1 MGESR
6 LDAPTVPGNTVYTLM
21 FRSLPVTYRMSW
33 RLFETSQLSDFT
45 ENDMMIKRS
54 PFQSIAFFSAIL
66 IGFVLFVPAR
76 AFATGSGDSIERW
89 NIAMTDFSAGLP
101 PPGLPPFVEVRAYA
115 MAHIAMLNAVKSA
128 TRPYNTGST
137 SVDAAVAAAAHDV
150 LVAEFGKFVGPNTP
164 FDGTYAAELA
174 AIPDGTA
181 ENRGIVV
188 GQAAAAAVL
197 ASRASEDVLAALNAP
212 YTPGTK
218 PGDFQPTPPTN
229 FTSAAGWAAL
239 STFGVRSS
247 AQFRAPRP
255 YSLQS
260 LEYAMDLNEIA
271 VLGKAGVSARSSDQT
286 AIAFFW
292 YENSSYAWNRIA
304 RKVSGG
310 MSLMRH
316 ARLYAALNAAI
327 SDAYATSLESKF
339 YYNFWRPLTA
349 IRAADT
355 DGNPLTVKD
364 PYWEPAFVTPP
375 VPDYPSAH
383 AAAGAAA
390 AEVLNALV
398 GANLPFQHTSTSAP
412 AAGPDATLTR
422 SYDSVS
428 DAARE
433 NAYSRMLVGIH
444 FRRACTVG
452 LQQGRDVARYVLEQA
467 PFLRD

>member
-1 MGESR
+1 
-6 LDAPTVPGNTVYTLM
+6 
-21 FRSLPVTYRMSW
+21 
-33 RLFETSQLSDFT
+33 
-45 ENDMMIKRS
+45 MIKRS
-54 PFQSIAFFSAIL
+54 PFRLIALFSAVL
-66 IGFVLFVPAR
+66 IGLVSLVPAR
-76 AFATGSGDSIERW
+76 AFATGGADSIERW
-89 NIAMTDFSAGLP
+89 NVAMTDFSAGLP

-128 TRPYNTGST
+128 TRPWSVGST

-150 LVAEFGKFVGPNTP
+150 LVAEFGKFFGPNTP
-164 FDGTYAAELA
+164 FDSTYAAELA
-174 AIPDGTA
+174 AIPYSTA
-181 ENRGIVV
+181 KTRGIVV
-188 GQAAAAAVL
+188 GQSAAAAML
-197 ASRASEDVLAALNAP
+197 ASRANEDVIGALNAP

-218 PGDFQPTPPTN
+218 PGDYQPTPPTN
-229 FTSAAGWAAL
+229 ITAGAGWPAL

-255 YSLQS
+255 YSLGS
-260 LEYAMDLNEIA
+260 LDYAMDVNEIA

-286 AIAFFW
+286 AIALFW
-292 YENSSYAWNRIA
+292 YENSSFAWNRIA
-304 RKVSGG
+304 RKISGG
-310 MSLMRH
+310 MSLIQH

-339 YYNFWRPLTA
+339 HYNFWRPLTA

-364 PYWEPAFVTPP
+364 PNWEPTFITPP

-390 AEVLNALV
+390 AEVLDALV
-398 GANLPFQHTSTSAP
+398 GTNLPFQHTSTSAP

-422 SYDSVS
+422 SYDSVLA
-428 DAARE
+428 AARE
-433 NAYSRMLVGIH
+433 NAFSRMLVGIH

-452 LQQGRDVARYVLEQA
+452 LQQGRDVARYVLEHA
-467 PFLRD
+467 PFLHDD

>member
-1 MGESR
+1 MK
-6 LDAPTVPGNTVYTLM
+6 
-21 FRSLPVTYRMSW
+21 
-33 RLFETSQLSDFT
+33 
-45 ENDMMIKRS
+45 IKRS
-54 PFQSIAFFSAIL
+54 PFQIFAFLPA
-66 IGFVLFVPAR
+66 VLMGLALLMPVR
-76 AFATGSGDSIERW
+76 AFATGSPDSIERW

-101 PPGLPPFVEVRAYA
+101 LFALPPFVEMRAYA

-128 TRPYNTGST
+128 SRSYNAGST

-150 LVAEFGKFVGPNTP
+150 LVAEFGKFFGSNTP
-164 FDGTYAAELA
+164 FDSVYTAELA

-181 ENRGIVV
+181 ENRGIAV
-188 GQAAAAAVL
+188 GQAAAAAML
-197 ASRASEDVLAALNAP
+197 ASRASEDVLGALNAP

-218 PGDFQPTPPTN
+218 PGDYQPTPPTN
-229 FTSAAGWAAL
+229 FVSAAGWAAL
-239 STFGVRSS
+239 STFGVSSS

-255 YSLQS
+255 YPSLRS
-260 LEYAMDLNEIA
+260 LEYAMDVNEIA

-292 YENSSYAWNRIA
+292 FENGSFAWNRIA
-304 RKVSGG
+304 RKISGG
-310 MSLMRH
+310 LSLMQH
-316 ARLYAALNAAI
+316 ARLYAALNAAM
-327 SDAYATSLESKF
+327 SDAISTTLDSKF

-364 PYWEPAFVTPP
+364 PNWEPAFITPP
-375 VPDYPSAH
+375 VPDYPSGH

-398 GANLPFQHTSTSAP
+398 GANLPFQHTSTTAA

-422 SYDSVS
+422 SYDSVN

-433 NAYSRMLVGIH
+433 NAFSRMLVGIH
-444 FRRACTVG
+444 FRRACAVG
-452 LQQGRDVARYVLEQA
+452 LQQGRDVARYVLERA
-467 PFLRD
+467 PFMED

>member
-1 MGESR
+1 M
-6 LDAPTVPGNTVYTLM
+6 
-21 FRSLPVTYRMSW
+21 PV
-33 RLFETSQLSDFT
+33 
-45 ENDMMIKRS
+45 
-54 PFQSIAFFSAIL
+54 
-66 IGFVLFVPAR
+66 R
-76 AFATGSGDSIERW
+76 AFATGSADSIERW

-115 MAHIAMLNAVKSA
+115 MAHIAMLNAVKSVTHRYGA
-128 TRPYNTGST
+128 GST
-137 SVDAAVAAAAHDV
+137 SVDAAIAAAAHDV
-150 LVAEFGKFVGPNTP
+150 LVAEFGKFFGPNTP
-164 FDGTYAAELA
+164 FDSVYTVELA

-181 ENRGIVV
+181 ENRGIAV
-188 GQAAAAAVL
+188 GQAAAAAML
-197 ASRASEDVLAALNAP
+197 ASRASEDVFGALGAP

-218 PGDFQPTPPTN
+218 PGDYQPTPPTN
-229 FTSAAGWAAL
+229 ITAGAGWAAL

-255 YSLQS
+255 YSSLRS
-260 LEYAMDLNEIA
+260 LEYAMDVNEIA
-271 VLGKAGVSARSSDQT
+271 VLGKTGVSARSSDQT

-292 YENSSYAWNRIA
+292 YENSSFAWNRIA
-304 RKVSGG
+304 RKRSGG
-310 MSLMRH
+310 LSLMQH

-355 DGNPLTVKD
+355 DGNPLTVRD
-364 PYWEPAFVTPP
+364 QYWEPAFVTPP

-390 AEVLNALV
+390 AEVINALV
-398 GANLPFQHTSTSAP
+398 GANLSFQHTSTSAP

-422 SYDSVS
+422 SYDNVF
-428 DAARE
+428 DAAYE

-452 LQQGRDVARYVLEQA
+452 LQQGRNVARYVLEQA
-467 PFLRD
+467 PFMHD

>member
-1 MGESR
+1 MK
-6 LDAPTVPGNTVYTLM
+6 
-21 FRSLPVTYRMSW
+21 
-33 RLFETSQLSDFT
+33 
-45 ENDMMIKRS
+45 IKRS
-54 PFQSIAFFSAIL
+54 PFQIVAFFSAVL
-66 IGFVLFVPAR
+66 IGFAVLMPVR
-76 AFATGSGDSIERW
+76 AFATGSADSIERW

-115 MAHIAMLNAVKSA
+115 MAHIAMLNAVRSVTHPSSA
-128 TRPYNTGST
+128 GST
-137 SVDAAVAAAAHDV
+137 SIDAAVAAAAHDV
-150 LVAEFGKFVGPNTP
+150 LVAEFGIFFGPNTP

-181 ENRGIVV
+181 KTRGIAV
-188 GQAAAAAVL
+188 GQATAAAML
-197 ASRASEDVLAALNAP
+197 ASRASEDVLGALNAP

-218 PGDFQPTPPTN
+218 PGDYQPTPPTN
-229 FTSAAGWAAL
+229 ITAGAGWAAL

-255 YSLQS
+255 YSS
-260 LEYAMDLNEIA
+260 LRSLVYAMDVNEIA

-292 YENSSYAWNRIA
+292 YENSSFAWNRIA
-304 RKVSGG
+304 RKLSGG
-310 MSLMRH
+310 MSLMQH

-339 YYNFWRPLTA
+339 HYNFWRPLTA

-390 AEVLNALV
+390 AEVLNALL

-422 SYDSVS
+422 SYDSAL

-433 NAYSRMLVGIH
+433 NAFSRMLVGIH

-452 LQQGRDVARYVLEQA
+452 LQQGRDVARYVLERA
-467 PFLRD
+467 PFMQD